1 MKNLLSLISF
11 LLLGL
16 NITAQKAKKTTEL
29 PPKSP
34 LNAELNIPL
43 SPESWDFKPGGVEFS
58 EYKGVPTIKI
68 QTNDG
73 YALLK
78 DFIFFDGVIE
88 FDLEPQDAGF
98 GSFYFR
104 SENEQ
109 ETELVYLRGRA
120 GNPLAMDAIQ
130 YAPMVK
136 GINLWDVL
144 PHYQGPANIKKGEWN
159 HFKLVVSG
167 KQMLVFMND
176 SNPTLVVPRLEGNS
190 TQGGLGFGGKV
201 YISNLVIRP
210 NETEGL
216 SPKEGWDP
224 TYNDSRYIRNW
235 KMSQPSS
242 LAKGRELFA
251 EELPAKETEWQ
262 NITAERRGLINL
274 TRIYGRS
281 ESRRVVWLKVNLK
294 TIVEQK
300 RKIDLGF
307 SDEVWVFLNGRMT
320 YVDKNLYLQGMR
332 KKPDG
337 RISTENCSFELN
349 LKVGDNELLI
359 GIANDFYGWG
369 IIARMD
375 TLEGITTE

>member
-1 MKNLLSLISF
+1 MKNLVSIIF
-11 LLLGL
+11 LLI
-16 NITAQKAKKTTEL
+16 ITLCVNAQKPKKSTEA
-29 PPKSP
+29 PPKP
-34 LNAELNIPL
+34 PQHEELKIPL
-43 SPESWDFKPGGVEFS
+43 TPEAWDFRPGSVEFS
-58 EYKGVPTIKI
+58 QYKGVPAIKI

-78 DFIFFDGVIE
+78 NHTFSDGVIE
-88 FDLEPQDAGF
+88 FDIEPQDAGF

-104 SENEQ
+104 RENEQ

-120 GNPLAMDAIQ
+120 GNLTAMDAIQ

-144 PHYQGPANIKKGEWN
+144 PHYQGPANIKKGEKN

-167 KQMLVFMND
+167 RQMLVYLND
-176 SNPTLVVPRLEGNS
+176 SNPTLVIPRLEGNS
-190 TQGGLGFGGKV
+190 TKGGLAFEGKV

-224 TYNDSRYIRNW
+224 TYNDTRYIRNW
-235 KMSQPSS
+235 KVSQPSP
-242 LAKGRELFA
+242 LPKGRELFS
-251 EELPAKETEWQ
+251 EELPVKETAWQ
-262 NITAERRGLINL
+262 NITAERRGFINL
-274 TRIYGRS
+274 TRVYGRS
-281 ESRRVVWLKVNLK
+281 ESRRVAWLKVNLK
-294 TIVEQK
+294 TQAEQK
-300 RKIDLGF
+300 RQIDLGF

-349 LKVGDNELLI
+349 LKAGDNELLI

-375 TLEGITTE
+375 TLEGITLE

>member
-1 MKNLLSLISF
+1 MLRSP
-11 LLLGL
+11 
-16 NITAQKAKKTTEL
+16 KKTAEL
-29 PPKSP
+29 PPKP
-34 LNAELNIPL
+34 LQNSKLKIPL
-43 SPESWDFKPGGVEFS
+43 TAESWDYKTGSVEFS
-58 EYKGVPTIKI
+58 EYKGVPAIKI

-73 YALLK
+73 YAILK
-78 DFIFFDGVIE
+78 NQIFSNGILE

-104 SENEQ
+104 RENEQ

-120 GNPLAMDAIQ
+120 GNLTPMDAIQ
-130 YAPMVK
+130 YAPMIK

-159 HFKLVVSG
+159 HIKLVVSG
-167 KQMLVFMND
+167 RQMLVYLND
-176 SNPTLVVPRLEGNS
+176 TNPTLVVPRLEGNT
-190 TQGGLGFGGKV
+190 TQGGLAFEGKV

-210 NETEGL
+210 NENEGL

-224 TYNDSRYIRNW
+224 SFNDPRYIRTW
-235 KMSQPSS
+235 QMSPP
-242 LAKGRELFA
+242 LPLPKGREVFA
-251 EELPAKETEWQ
+251 EELPNKETVWQ
-262 NITAERRGLINL
+262 TILAERRGLINL
-274 TRIYGRS
+274 TRVYGRS

-294 TIVEQK
+294 TVAEQK

-307 SDEVWVFLNGRMT
+307 SDEVWIFLNGRMT

-337 RISTENCSFELN
+337 RISTDNCSFELN
-349 LKVGDNELLI
+349 LKAGDNELLI